1 MTEDGSSS
9 QSEQVSSPD
18 AGTSR
23 PRLTARGLATRN
35 KLIAG
40 ARSAFASRGYEMT
53 RISDI
58 AEAAG
63 VSLGNVYRHFTDKDD
78 ILLAVLRP
86 LYAELREATGRGAGR
101 QPVTNVDVLS
111 ERNRLYLDF
120 YAAHR
125 DLFRVSREAAAS
137 SSSETFQSMWLD
149 MRNAFLARNKGWLQ
163 SLIRSGQLSEDTD
176 AEMMAAALGS
186 MNEQFAYTHIALA
199 DTTPDA
205 IEIDRMA
212 RTCAVIW
219 WRAIFCQ
226 DIP

>member
-1 MTEDGSSS
+1 MTED
-9 QSEQVSSPD
+9 SPSTRPETNGEESD
-18 AGTSR
+18 AETR

-40 ARSAFASRGYEMT
+40 AKEAFASRGYEMT

-78 ILLAVLRP
+78 VLLAVLRP
-86 LYAELREATGRGAGR
+86 LYSELREATGRGAGR
-101 QPVTNVDVLS
+101 QPVTNVDVLT

-125 DLFRVSREAAAS
+125 DLFRVSREAAGS
-137 SSSETFQSMWLD
+137 SSSETFQAMWMD
-149 MRNAFLARNKGWLQ
+149 MRNAFLARNRGWLE

-199 DTTPDA
+199 EETPDA
-205 IEIDRMA
+205 DTVARMA

>member
-1 MTEDGSSS
+1 MTEDESSAEP
-9 QSEQVSSPD
+9 EQATSDEAS
-18 AGTSR
+18 ASR

-35 KLIAG
+35 KLIEG
-40 ARSAFASRGYEMT
+40 AKAAFSQRGYEMT

-63 VSLGNVYRHFTDKDD
+63 VSLGNVYRHFSDKDD

-86 LYAELREATGRGAGR
+86 LYSELREATGRGAGR
-101 QPVTNVDVLS
+101 KPVTDVDVLT

-137 SSSETFQSMWLD
+137 SSSETFVSMWLD
-149 MRNAFLARNKGWLQ
+149 MRNAFLARNQGWLE
-163 SLIRSGQLSEDTD
+163 SLIRSGQAARETD
-176 AEMMAAALGS
+176 APMLAAARG
-186 MNEQFAYTHIALA
+186 MKNHAFAYTHIALA
-199 DTTPDA
+199 DTTPDSGDIA
-205 IEIDRMA
+205 RMA